1 MIFKRVSAKVV
12 YKDNIKK
19 SRVKTL
25 VLNVRL
31 VALWPKKKVQ
41 NPVKGVHKVT
51 SKVEVE
57 SQCVMSVPRDYTKT
71 QHHSRCAKIVDK
83 VNFRTRKEKQHVV
96 FAHWGMSKTKQGQTG
111 VTRVLETQATLT
123 FFNIVATVIVVGQ
136 TNSRKQM

>member
-51 SKVEVE
+51 SKV
-57 SQCVMSVPRDYTKT
+57 
-71 QHHSRCAKIVDK
+71 
-83 VNFRTRKEKQHVV
+83 
-96 FAHWGMSKTKQGQTG
+96 
-111 VTRVLETQATLT
+111 
-123 FFNIVATVIVVGQ
+123 
-136 TNSRKQM
+136 